1 MPTSDRHESLERM
14 IAAAARFLPPQGPI
28 DSFVALNPLQGFEH
42 LPFEEAVVRAGRL
55 YRAQPFLSEAAYRE
69 ELARERIR
77 VSDVEA
83 VLAADLGDRA
93 TAPLAGGRATLVQL
107 HRQLLLHGV
116 KLESDSAVRWTL
128 TESKAIERLR
138 DDLEPHVRTRLLES
152 AVDTPET
159 DRGRDGQVASELWHA
174 CVEVTSGNR
183 PAVMHVRPPVR
194 HRDLI
199 LAVRPTLDTDA
210 AVHPLLIRM
219 VAA

>member
-1 MPTSDRHESLERM
+1 MAYRLSFGPGSLPLISFGCLPMSTSDRHESLERM

-138 DDLEPHVRTRLLES
+138 DDLEPHVRARLLES
-152 AVDTPET
+152 AIDAPET
-159 DRGRDGQVASELWHA
+159 DRGRDGQ
-174 CVEVTSGNR
+174 SGT
-183 PAVMHVRPPVR
+183 A
-194 HRDLI
+194 
-199 LAVRPTLDTDA
+199 T
-210 AVHPLLIRM
+210 
-219 VAA
+219 